1 MVLVFNKINI
11 DLERE
16 VVIIVDNIDK
26 FWIDMIVVFWM
37 LDVRVCVCIFVFVL
51 SKVLYNYI

>member
-1 MVLVFNKINI
+1 MVFNKINI

-37 LDVRVCVCIFVFVL
+37 LDVRVCVCIFVFDL